1 MGSNFHGGFRDLT
14 DIKSRVSKAQH
25 IETPL
30 FKWSKVL
37 KWIVVASALI
47 GSYVTALAAIVIKE
61 ISRGSIVIFHPSDTY
76 IVVSAFLMLCGV
88 VLLSIQL
95 VSVINFLMH
104 GHAPPDH

>member
-1 MGSNFHGGFRDLT
+1 MT

-25 IETPL
+25 IEVPL
-30 FKWSKVL
+30 FRWSKVL
-37 KWIVVASALI
+37 KWIVLAGALI
-47 GSYVTALAAIVIKE
+47 GSYVVALAAIVMNE
-61 ISRGSIVIFHPSDTY
+61 VSRGSIVIFHPSDTY
-76 IVVSAFLMLCGV
+76 LVVSAFLMLCGV

>member
-1 MGSNFHGGFRDLT
+1 MT

-25 IETPL
+25 IEAPL
-30 FKWSKVL
+30 FRWSKVL
-37 KWIVVASALI
+37 KWIVLAGALI
-47 GSYVTALAAIVIKE
+47 STYVAALAAIVIKE
-61 ISRGSIVIFHPSDTY
+61 VSRGTIVIFQPSDTY
-76 IVVSAFLMLCGV
+76 IVVSAFLMLAGV